1 MAKRNDDEKKYV
13 SSRDLSKLIADRAQ
27 LSAYQVDKVLAA
39 LSDEVVSQLKDGKMV
54 KIRGLANVEPVF
66 SPAHEVYS
74 PHDQKKVMTKPKTK
88 IRMRPAAAIRKEVE

>member
-1 MAKRNDDEKKYV
+1 MAKRNDEKKYV
-13 SSRDLSKLIADRAQ
+13 SSRDLSKLIADRSG